1 MLKNSRIFITI
12 FISGLVFGQTTQWSI
27 LWDLNTEP
35 DMYQYWVYRGQ
46 SQDPTNRI
54 ATVNHPAESYSDKQ
68 LQKGVLYYYRIQAV
82 DFFQNK
88 SGYSVNVSAAI
99 PKIDFSSL
107 GTQYIGPGKTIT
119 IKDLNDYVSDPDQ
132 NGNHTWSANQTSL
145 NITFNNDDAIISA
158 PQSFNTSVNVLFT
171 ATDSD
176 NYYDTAPITFFS
188 DTSSAGGGTLE
199 KEVFAYPTPI
209 NLAKDPTARVIFQNV
224 PQNATILIYN
234 MLGELVTKIEDVPY
248 EWDVKNDADKMIY
261 PGVYLYYVKSGNK
274 KRSGKLV
281 VVR

>member
-1 MLKNSRIFITI
+1 MLKNSCIFVII
-12 FISGLVFGQTTQWSI
+12 FISNLVFGQTTQWSV
-27 LWDLNTEP
+27 LWDLNSES

-46 SQDPTNRI
+46 SPDPTNRI
-54 ATVNHPAESYSDKQ
+54 ATVNHPADTYIDEQ
-68 LQKGVLYYYRIQAV
+68 LQKGVLYYYRISAV

-99 PKIDFSSL
+99 PKINFSSL
-107 GTQYIGPGKTIT
+107 GPQYISPGKTIT
-119 IKDLNDYVSDPDQ
+119 IKDLSDYVTDPDQ
-132 NGNHTWSANQTSL
+132 NGTHNWTANQTSL
-145 NITFNNDDAIISA
+145 TITFNNDDAIIRA
-158 PQSFNTSVNVLFT
+158 PESFSTSVNVLFT

-176 NYYDTAPITFFS
+176 NYFDTASLTFLS
-188 DTSSAGGGTLE
+188 DTSSAGGGTPD

-209 NLAKDPTARVIFQNV
+209 NLAEDPNARVIFQNV
-224 PQNATILIYN
+224 PENATILIYN
-234 MLGELVTKIEDVPY
+234 MLGELVAKIENVPY
-248 EWDVKNDADKMIY
+248 EWDVKNETNKIIY